1 MNIEDFIELSP
12 EKLQTPQGVGELN
25 RMLQRLFTVVSGD
38 GEKVRIFY
46 GYASPENVVV
56 ANIGAIYMRK
66 DGGANTSVYIKES
79 GNDTAAGWV
88 AK

>member
-12 EKLQTPQGVGELN
+12 EKLQTPEGVSELN
-25 RMLQRLFTVVSGD
+25 RMLQRLFTVIAGD
-38 GEKVRIFY
+38 GEKVRITY
-46 GYASPENVVV
+46 GYGSPENVVV

-66 DGGANTSVYIKES
+66 DGGANTAVYIKES
-79 GNDTAAGWV
+79 GNDTAAGWA